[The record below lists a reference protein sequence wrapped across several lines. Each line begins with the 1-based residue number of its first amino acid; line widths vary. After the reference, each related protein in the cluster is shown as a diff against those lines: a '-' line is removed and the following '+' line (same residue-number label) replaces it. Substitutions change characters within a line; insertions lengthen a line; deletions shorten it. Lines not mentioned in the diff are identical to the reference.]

1 MDSLYFK
8 VALHQQESLKIE
20 EWELPHFYSLLHFH
34 PEYQLTIIRK
44 SNGFLFVAD
53 KMYRFSPGDIFIIGP
68 NIPHVFQN
76 DDPYHDNS
84 VPKVDA
90 VSIFF
95 TEKSFGEGLFSIPEA
110 GRIKELLHKSIYG
123 IKLSCSHHGKL
134 RLILNNIGQKK
145 GFDRILDLLKV
156 LNELSLSKE
165 LEMISLLQTPTL
177 KQKDECSKINTV
189 YEYVLKNYHNPI
201 HLNEISALVNMSH
214 YSFCKFFKQ
223 RTTKTFVQF
232 LTEVRI
238 GMACKYLVE
247 GKMNITEIAYQSGFS
262 NLSNFIRQFKKL
274 IGSTPSE
281 YQKKLNEHQA

>member
-1 MDSLYFK
+1 
-8 VALHQQESLKIE
+8 
-20 EWELPHFYSLLHFH
+20 
-34 PEYQLTIIRK
+34 
-44 SNGFLFVAD
+44 
-53 KMYRFSPGDIFIIGP
+53 
-68 NIPHVFQN
+68 
-76 DDPYHDNS
+76 
-84 VPKVDA
+84 
-90 VSIFF
+90 
-95 TEKSFGEGLFSIPEA
+95 
-110 GRIKELLHKSIYG
+110 
-123 IKLSCSHHGKL
+123 
-134 RLILNNIGQKK
+134 
-145 GFDRILDLLKV
+145 
-156 LNELSLSKE
+156 
-165 LEMISLLQTPTL
+165 MISLLQTPTL

-238 GMACKYLVE
+238 GMACKHLVE

-281 YQKKLNEHQA
+281 YQKKINEHQVWMNFRSDTQANPLNYEINSSEWINQKS